1 MLPYLSFNFLT
12 NLSSFC
18 YRNTLK
24 MFLPRLPCLT
34 ESDGHLPFLTSRLC
48 LTAPMFLHLSS
59 LSSLDT
65 PPPDFLSTSSLL
77 NVGSSSS
84 VCLSSARSSQD
95 SVPGPCFWHISG
107 WMGQTSTTLPGN
119 YFRLQSFKFKMLPAH
134 QPTSFGVCFRQLKVN
149 VVKRKWV
156 TFPLKLLSHF
166 FRGLPVQSPTPSA
179 SQEAFIL
186 KASSWRLFLSL

>member
-1 MLPYLSFNFLT
+1 
-12 NLSSFC
+12 
-18 YRNTLK
+18 

-134 QPTSFGVCFRQLKVN
+134 QPTSFGVCFRQLQVN
-149 VVKRKWV
+149 VVKRN
-156 TFPLKLLSHF
+156 
-166 FRGLPVQSPTPSA
+166 G
-179 SQEAFIL
+179 
-186 KASSWRLFLSL
+186 RLFLLNCSLTSSVAYPGSPPPRQPVKKPSFWRLHLDVFSSHSKTLSGN